1 MGKCLSY
8 LAFGVFTSFLGS
20 VLYNITNSNNL
31 IPSNQ
36 AAKTG
41 PNVTVNLVVSEDR
54 PGGSWIT
61 KNPGRIYEPGASRDR
76 SDHRDVESPVYQYR
90 ENDRRYHDSQVNEL
104 RDSAMLF
111 R

>member
-20 VLYNITNSNNL
+20 VLYNITNPNNL

-36 AAKTG
+36 AVRPG

-54 PGGSWIT
+54 PKASWIT
-61 KNPGRIYEPGASRDR
+61 KNPGRSYESGANRNRFENRDF
-76 SDHRDVESPVYQYR
+76 ESPAKQYR
-90 ENDRRYHDSQVNEL
+90 ENGRQYHDSQVNEL